1 MFIARLMVLMLWGL
15 LLSHAVTSGSLIV
28 NALMR
33 VQTLNVYP
41 QICGRSRRIKPFMM
55 TFLFSNIKTPSSA

>member
-28 NALMR
+28 NALLR
-33 VQTLNVYP
+33 VQTLNVSP
-41 QICGRSRRIKPFMM
+41 QICGRSWRIKPPE
-55 TFLFSNIKTPSSA
+55 S

>member
-1 MFIARLMVLMLWGL
+1 MFIARLLVLMLWGL

-33 VQTLNVYP
+33 LQTLN
-41 QICGRSRRIKPFMM
+41 ICQ
-55 TFLFSNIKTPSSA
+55 